1 MQIKNYTFENEPVLM
16 DFHFFQGCTFRRCR
30 LVYCGYS
37 PLQFEGCRFD
47 DCRWEFSG
55 PAMTTLHVLSSLN
68 HRGGEMGRL
77 IVKQALALIQNPPP
91 APAGAPA
98 PAGGPT
104 PPPPASNGGE
114 TPFPPPPPP
123 LPGAPT
129 GGL

>member
-16 DFHFFQGCTFRRCR
+16 DFHFFQGCTFRHCR

-68 HRGGEMGRL
+68 QRGGEMGRL
-77 IVKQALALIQNPPP
+77 IVQQALALIQNPPP
-91 APAGAPA
+91 TSATGPATPPA
-98 PAGGPT
+98 TPPTGTPPPT
-104 PPPPASNGGE
+104 PPAPPPAPGD
-114 TPFPPPPPP
+114 PPA
-123 LPGAPT
+123 GI
-129 GGL
+129 

>member
-1 MQIKNYTFENEPVLM
+1 MRVKDYTFENEPVLM

-68 HRGGEMGRL
+68 HRGGDMGRL

-91 APAGAPA
+91 AGGATSSP
-98 PAGGPT
+98 GPT
-104 PPPPASNGGE
+104 SS
-114 TPFPPPPPP
+114 PPPPPSHS
-123 LPGAPT
+123 PGGETFAPSPPPT
-129 GGL
+129 PPAAGA